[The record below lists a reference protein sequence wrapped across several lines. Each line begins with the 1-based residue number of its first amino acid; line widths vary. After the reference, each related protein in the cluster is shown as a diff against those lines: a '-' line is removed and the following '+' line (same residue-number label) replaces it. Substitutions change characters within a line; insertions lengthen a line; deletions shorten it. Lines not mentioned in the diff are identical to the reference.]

1 MATKNTEIQTVS
13 NTEIQTVDF
22 NIPEGFICTVDLSTE
37 EGKISVATALNGAE
51 PLKDYV
57 NKELFLKDVV
67 TTSGV
72 RAVSGSACTNTYLI
86 LADGKVLFSQ
96 SDGVARSIRT
106 IVALW
111 AGDFGENGRKIKC
124 IEQRL
129 NNGNSLKTIV
139 PLG

>member
-1 MATKNTEIQTVS
+1 MAHEITTTENTELA
-13 NTEIQTVDF
+13 NVDF
-22 NIPEGFICTVDLSTE
+22 NIPEGFICTVDLSTD
-37 EGKISVATALNGAE
+37 EGKVAVATALNGAL

-57 NKELFLKDVV
+57 NKELILKDVV

-72 RAVSGSACTNTYLI
+72 RAVSGTVCTNTYLI
-86 LADGKVLFSQ
+86 LDDGTVLFSQ

-111 AGDFGENGRKIKC
+111 RGDFGENGRKIKC